1 MKVKDYTEFR
11 MCKYNST
18 DEPTKITFGDIVA
31 RTTTDGTEIGIVIQV
46 HNRFEF
52 RVDMFGNTDVDEC
65 RIATLGEII
74 AHRPKL
80 IAEGKVIEF
89 AIGDTVKLESH

>member
-1 MKVKDYTEFR
+1 MKVRDFTEFR
-11 MCKYNST
+11 MCEYNST
-18 DEPTKITFGDIVA
+18 DEATKITFGDIVV

-65 RIATLGEII
+65 RLATIEEVK
-74 AHRPKL
+74 AFRPEL
-80 IAEGKVIEF
+80 ITGGKIV
-89 AIGDTVKLESH
+89 